1 MSRAG
6 QGQSGGARDDSGN
19 GGHPAPPVR
28 QGELPV
34 HERRS
39 AARIG
44 GAQLLR
50 AQPDACRD
58 ASPRRG
64 RGGAGG
70 DRSLPGG
77 EEAPRG
83 GGERRAGTA
92 GVPAPPASLSGGSP
106 GSFSRADAIYGSLV
120 GVLAGEEAG
129 ALTHDELE
137 TRLATCGRDLLR
149 QLFQDHLD
157 LRASRERRATSV
169 IDVTGVAHG
178 AIEAGH
184 RRGLQTIVGCVTV
197 TRLAYRAKGAENLHL
212 QDAALN
218 LPAERHSHGL
228 RELAAIEATRGSY
241 EEAQAAIT
249 RQTGVDLGKRQVED
263 LVRRAALDICGF
275 YDEKRR
281 EPGTKADVLVIS
293 ADGKGIVMRPDALRP
308 ATMAAA
314 RADKHKLKTRLSKG
328 EQRNSKRMAEL
339 AVVYDATPV
348 PRTPSDVFARADDG
362 KKAPAPVAKGKWL
375 TASVV
380 DSAREVIATAFDE
393 AERRDPEHLRP
404 WVCLVDGAKHQIDVI
419 RAEARR
425 RGVEVSVVC
434 DFIHVLEY
442 LWGAAWCFFDEGDP
456 AAEAW
461 VAEKG
466 LAVLEGKAGL
476 VAGAI
481 ARKATALGLAG
492 PKPKKADECTRS
504 FKNKRPYLDYPQA
517 LSAGYPIATGVIEGA
532 CRHLVRDRFDITGA
546 RWSLDGAEAML
557 KLRAVRAN
565 GDWNEYWH
573 HHLTAERERVHAS
586 RYAGGVI
593 PAAA

>member
-6 QGQSGGARDDSGN
+6 QGQAGSARDGSGN
-19 GGHPAPPVR
+19 GGHPAPSVR
-28 QGELPV
+28 EGELPV
-34 HERRS
+34 RERRT
-39 AARIG
+39 AARIS
-44 GAQLLR
+44 GAELLR
-50 AQPDACRD
+50 AQPDARRD
-58 ASPRRG
+58 AAP
-64 RGGAGG
+64 RGGGG
-70 DRSLPGG
+70 GESGDGALPGG
-77 EEAPRG
+77 EEAPRE
-83 GGERRAGTA
+83 GGEHRTGTA
-92 GVPAPPASLSGGSP
+92 GVPAPPGSLSGGSP
-106 GSFSRADAIYGSLV
+106 GTFSRADAIYGSLV
-120 GVLAGEEAG
+120 GFLSGEEAG

-157 LRASRERRATSV
+157 LRAWRERRAGAV
-169 IDVTGVAHG
+169 IDAAGVAHE
-178 AIEAGH
+178 AIERDH
-184 RRGLQTIVGCVTV
+184 HRGLQTIVGAVSV

-212 QDAALN
+212 QDASLN

-241 EEAQAAIT
+241 EEAQAAIA
-249 RQTGVDLGKRQVED
+249 RSTGVDLTKRQVED
-263 LVRRAALDICGF
+263 LARRAAIDVEGF

-281 EPGTKADVLVIS
+281 QPGTEADVLVIS

-308 ATMAAA
+308 ATMKAA
-314 RADKHKLKTRLSKG
+314 RQDKHKLKTRLSKG

-348 PRTPSDVFARADDG
+348 PRTASDVFARSDDA
-362 KKAPAPVAKGKWL
+362 KKAPAPVATGKWL

-380 DSAREVIATAFDE
+380 EAAREVIAAAFDE
-393 AERRDPEHLRP
+393 AERRDPRHLRP
-404 WVCLVDGAKHQIDVI
+404 RVALVDGAKHQIDAI
-419 RAEARR
+419 R
-425 RGVEVSVVC
+425 VEVTIVC

-442 LWGAAWCFFDEGDP
+442 LWSAAWCFFDEGDP

-461 VAEKG
+461 VADKA

-476 VAGAI
+476 TAGAI
-481 ARKATALGLAG
+481 ARKATALGLNG
-492 PKPKKADECTRS
+492 SQRKKADECARYL
-504 FKNKRPYLDYPQA
+504 KNKRPYLDYPKA

-565 GDWNEYWH
+565 GDWGQYWH
-573 HHLTAERERVHAS
+573 HHLAAERERVHAS